1 MVPSKAC
8 DRGEC
13 ALFYLLVVVYG
24 SAAGRVSGRHRGVAR
39 PGPLCLRC
47 SRVGE
52 RWKMKRRKDSYVNDV
67 MRSDWY
73 GLGTIHEYCRRA
85 YGPLRRIWI

>member
-39 PGPLCLRC
+39 AGSFVSEVFEGR
-47 SRVGE
+47 
-52 RWKMKRRKDSYVNDV
+52 
-67 MRSDWY
+67 
-73 GLGTIHEYCRRA
+73 
-85 YGPLRRIWI
+85 